1 MTHDELVER
10 AAKWLRK
17 TKKCSVVLT
26 ELTGGG
32 SEIADA
38 IGWYVGYSILVEA
51 KASLSDFRSDRK
63 KWFRQRPKEGLGC
76 ERYYI
81 VPEDIAE
88 TVFSELPDGWGLLV
102 CREDKTKMVCGFEG
116 YYAGHKSHNLEA
128 EIYILLSI
136 IKRIAGTRQPFEGV
150 NINCYRYDGSK
161 SPRASLHVTVG
172 GEE

>member
-1 MTHDELVER
+1 MTRDELVQR
-10 AAKWLRK
+10 AATWLRK

-32 SEIADA
+32 GEIADA

-51 KASLSDFRSDRK
+51 KASVSDFRSDRK
-63 KWFRQRPKEGLGC
+63 KWFRQRPREGLGS

-81 VPEDIAE
+81 VPEEIAQ
-88 TVFSELPDGWGLLV
+88 TVADELPDGWGLLICKEKKIIV
-102 CREDKTKMVCGFEG
+102 EREFQG
-116 YYAGHKSHNLEA
+116 YYAGHKSHNLEG
-128 EIYILLSI
+128 EVYILLSI

-150 NINCYRYDGSK
+150 NINCYRYDGSEN
-161 SPRASLHVTVG
+161 PRASLHVTVG